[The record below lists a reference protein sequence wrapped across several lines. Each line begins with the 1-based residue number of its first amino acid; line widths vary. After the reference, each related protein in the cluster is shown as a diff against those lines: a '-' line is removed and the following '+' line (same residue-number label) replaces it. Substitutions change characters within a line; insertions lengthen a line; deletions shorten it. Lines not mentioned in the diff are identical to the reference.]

1 MTKKRG
7 INYIAIIAVLCVTT
21 IFSVLSAIAVYAQG
35 EVIVNYEVV
44 EASSFQVSITAQGN
58 GHVKYKAQKISN
70 SSFAAMLKTDEM
82 MTLSINPD
90 AGEKIESITLD
101 DVDISNKIKDNIVTI
116 SGANKPQYL
125 KVVFS
130 SNNNNNNNNE
140 NNNDNNN
147 NNNNN
152 KPSETLKPDNSNN
165 SQNAGSPNTS
175 DNTKILMYVI
185 LAILSAVAIIVISKK
200 QRKDN

>member
-7 INYIAIIAVLCVTT
+7 INSIAIIAVLCVTT

-44 EASSFQVSITAQGN
+44 EASSFQVSIAAQGN

-130 SNNNNNNNNE
+130 SNNNNNNNKE
-140 NNNDNNN
+140 NNND